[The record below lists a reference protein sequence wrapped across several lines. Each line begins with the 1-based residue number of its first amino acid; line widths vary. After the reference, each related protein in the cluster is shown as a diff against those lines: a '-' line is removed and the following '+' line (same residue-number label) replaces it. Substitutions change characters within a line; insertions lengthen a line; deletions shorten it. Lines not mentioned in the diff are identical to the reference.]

1 MNMKLDA
8 VRFRSG
14 VKACDKFEKFNF
26 LCFCKLDGVVALTYF
41 FFGGGDVTLI
51 YATQKKNV
59 IQVIKLYFN

>member
-41 FFGGGDVTLI
+41 FFWGGDVKSNLC
-51 YATQKKNV
+51 YSEKKC
-59 IQVIKLYFN
+59 YTSY